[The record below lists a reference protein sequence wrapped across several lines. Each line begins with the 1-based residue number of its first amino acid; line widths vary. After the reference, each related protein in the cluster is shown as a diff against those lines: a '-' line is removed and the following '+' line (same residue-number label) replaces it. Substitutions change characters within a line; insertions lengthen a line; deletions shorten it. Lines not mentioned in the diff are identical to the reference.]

1 MHRLHLH
8 QHEAFN
14 DDIDRKTLLFRNW
27 SQFLVASVR
36 VYIRMYMNISG
47 SHRVLDDR
55 VEVLILVTIAPK

>member
-1 MHRLHLH
+1 MHRLHLQ

-14 DDIDRKTLLFRNW
+14 DDMDRKTLLFRNW
-27 SQFLVASVR
+27 SQVLVASVR